1 MIRNHFLVA
10 WRNLLKSKGFT
21 SLNIIGLAVG
31 MAVTLLIAIWAINEY
46 SYDRFL
52 PDYQQLYK
60 IEVNFT
66 SQHNGTTT
74 QDQTSLPLV
83 GVLRTEIPGIKRVA
97 EALPMGQETHDLWTG
112 DKKLYLNGGTVAP
125 DFLRMFRFPF
135 VEGDPLTTFK
145 DPHSI
150 IIDQST
156 ARALF
161 GDKDP
166 MGQAIRI
173 DNRQS
178 VKVTGVIRDIPAN
191 SSLRFSY
198 LLPFAFKEMTE
209 DWVKEGRTHWTYN
222 SFNVFVELDPGV
234 TAAQIVPKIKDLIYQ
249 RSEAMRPGKPEVW
262 LQPMADWHLYTNFK
276 NGKEAGGFIDYVR
289 VFSLI
294 GILVL
299 IIACV
304 NFMNLSTARSEK
316 RAREVGVRKA
326 LGSRRKDLVLQFLTE
341 SVVTTALAAG
351 LALLL
356 VQLALPAFNSLT
368 GGSLHMPW
376 RSPVF
381 YFCMTG
387 YVLLTGLFAGSRP
400 AFYLSSFNPV
410 SVLKGKITT
419 GKAASLSR
427 KILVIGQFTC
437 SVALIISTAI
447 VYRQIRYARDRP
459 TGYNADRLVVTDMS
473 SDLNKNY
480 DALRNEFIRS
490 GLVEDV
496 ATSSSAVTEMQSHC
510 SLDNWPG
517 KTAGDESVNI
527 GSVWVSGS
535 YFKALGMKIVAGRDF
550 GADINADSGGV
561 ILNEAAVGRI
571 GLKDP
576 IGRMVTWN
584 CFGGPV
590 RILGVVK
597 DALMESPYKPVA
609 PAIFYHVDWG
619 SSLLYRLSAHV
630 KTQDALPVLARL
642 FEKYNPAYPYSYSFV
657 DEDYGRKFNIE
668 LLVGK
673 LAGIFAALA
682 ILISCLGLFGLVAYV
697 AEHRTREIG
706 IRKVL
711 GASVPQLWMLLS
723 KDFLL
728 LVVIS
733 CAIASPIALYFLHNW
748 LQQYDYRISIGPDVF
763 VLAAAAAVLI
773 TLLTVSFQAIRA
785 ALTNPVESIRTE

>member
-1 MIRNHFLVA
+1 MIKNHFLVA
-10 WRNLLKSKGFT
+10 WRSLVKSKGFT

-31 MAVTLLIAIWAINEY
+31 MAVTLLIVIWAVNEY

-52 PDYQQLYK
+52 PNYRQLYR

-66 SQHNGTTT
+66 SQQNGTTT

-83 GVLRTEIPGIKRVA
+83 EVLRTEIPGIRRVA
-97 EALPMGQETHDLWTG
+97 EARPIGQETHDLWTG
-112 DKKLYLNGGTVAP
+112 DKKLFLNGGAAAP
-125 DFLRMFRFPF
+125 DFLQMFRFPF
-135 VEGDPLTTFK
+135 VEGDPLTAFK
-145 DPHSI
+145 DPYSI

-161 GDKDP
+161 GDHDP
-166 MGQAIRI
+166 IGQAIRI
-173 DNRQS
+173 DNQQS

-198 LLPFAFKEMTE
+198 LLPFAYKELTE
-209 DWVKEGRTHWTYN
+209 GWVKEGRTHWTYN

-234 TAAQIVPKIKDLIYQ
+234 SAAQITPKIKDLIYQ
-249 RSEAMRPGKPEVW
+249 KSEAMRPGKPEVW
-262 LQPMADWHLYTNFK
+262 LQPVADWHLYTDFK

-299 IIACV
+299 IIACI
-304 NFMNLSTARSEK
+304 NFMNLSTARSGK

-341 SVVTTALAAG
+341 SVVITAFAAG
-351 LALLL
+351 LAVLL

-368 GGSLHMPW
+368 GGSLQLPW

-381 YFCMTG
+381 YACMIG

-400 AFYLSSFNPV
+400 AFHLSSFNPV
-410 SVLKGKITT
+410 NVLKGKMTT
-419 GKAASLSR
+419 GHSATLSR
-427 KILVIGQFTC
+427 KILVIGQFSC
-437 SVALIISTAI
+437 SVALIISTII
-447 VYRQIRYARDRP
+447 VYRQIRYAKDRP

-480 DALRNEFIRS
+480 EALRNEITQS

-496 ATSSSAVTEMQSHC
+496 ATSSSRLTEVGSHY

-517 KTAGDESVNI
+517 KNAGDESVNI
-527 GSVWVSGS
+527 GTLGVSGN
-535 YFKALGMKIVAGRDF
+535 YFKTTGMSIIAGRDF
-550 GADINADSGGV
+550 SPNFAADTLGV
-561 ILNEAAVGRI
+561 IFNEAAIKRMGLRDPVGQ
-571 GLKDP
+571 L
-576 IGRMVTWN
+576 VTWN
-584 CFGGPV
+584 GNPSPV

-597 DALMESPYKPVA
+597 DALMESPFTPVQ
-609 PAIFYHVDWG
+609 PAIFTHSPWG
-619 SSLLYRLSAHV
+619 SVLLYRLSPKV
-630 KTQDALPVLARL
+630 SMQDALNQLHRI

-657 DEDYGRKFNIE
+657 DEDYGRKFNLE
-668 LLVGK
+668 MLVGK
-673 LAGIFAALA
+673 LAGIFAGLA

-697 AEHRTREIG
+697 AEQRTREIG

-711 GASVPQLWMLLS
+711 GASVSQVLMLLS

-733 CAIASPIALYFLHNW
+733 CVIASPIALYFLHNW
-748 LQQYDYRISIGPDVF
+748 LQQYDYRISIGPGVF
-763 VLAAAAAVLI
+763 VLAAAAAILI

-785 ALTNPVESIRTE
+785 ALANPVESLRSE